1 MLLDYYHLTP
11 PPSTLQIITMKR
23 PGIRNPPLSEL
34 SPSWCQF
41 YRNIP
46 PPYNLSNG
54 EQDQQSSSPAFCNL
68 RSPSDDHHDNL
79 QKGRKTGKS
88 QTKSTL
94 SNNLL
99 PGKGL
104 PCPQQIKT
112 NPKCIITTSTSINT
126 QGLSLETP
134 DSSSCNLERGKKKT
148 VFNTKPTQTY
158 RFPTIALSNVR
169 SLNNKT
175 EDMEVFLR
183 KRNIDVMCM
192 TETWISSSALAIID
206 GYSCYISPRCSASG
220 EPMTHGG
227 GVGFYCKENM
237 PHRILDVSV
246 PKTHDIEVSWLWARP
261 KGLPRQIFRPRDRE
275 TIKDPGFPY
284 TLL

>member
-1 MLLDYYHLTP
+1 MLLDYHRLTP
-11 PPSTLQIITMKR
+11 PPSTLQIITMTR

-46 PPYNLSNG
+46 PPSNLSNG

-68 RSPSDDHHDNL
+68 RNPSDNRHDDL

-94 SNNLL
+94 SNNL
-99 PGKGL
+99 PAKGL
-104 PCPQQIKT
+104 PWPQQIKT

-126 QGLSLETP
+126 QGQSLKTP
-134 DSSSCNLERGKKKT
+134 DSSSCNLERGKKRT

-158 RFPTIALSNVR
+158 RFSTIALSNVR

-175 EDMEVFLR
+175 EDMEV
-183 KRNIDVMCM
+183 
-192 TETWISSSALAIID
+192 A
-206 GYSCYISPRCSASG
+206 
-220 EPMTHGG
+220 
-227 GVGFYCKENM
+227 
-237 PHRILDVSV
+237 
-246 PKTHDIEVSWLWARP
+246 
-261 KGLPRQIFRPRDRE
+261 
-275 TIKDPGFPY
+275 
-284 TLL
+284 